1 MCGAP
6 ALKHAIR
13 RCAVAPPVVRR
24 GGGDDHDA
32 SAHRLRA
39 RPARGP
45 TGDNRRLCPHVRAG
59 RKSVVPEALSLARV
73 HRPVLVYHQSR
84 DAAHHRDRGLV
95 VKIDEETGQPV
106 SEGLQQVQKLLEI
119 RQRATK
125 HLDSLRAA
133 KAGK

>member
-1 MCGAP
+1 M
-6 ALKHAIR
+6 LREYFIEILEED
-13 RCAVAPPVVRR
+13 
-24 GGGDDHDA
+24 GDYVKAAD
-32 SAHRLRA
+32 
-39 RPARGP
+39 
-45 TGDNRRLCPHVRAG
+45 
-59 RKSVVPEALSLARV
+59 PEANYAYTNEIEEWADQG
-73 HRPVLVYHQSR
+73 LVFIAYHDVGGNYGGYEIACDGNELC